1 MLSKQNR
8 VSKEL
13 FDELLKK
20 GKVLHSPLF
29 SLRYV
34 VADEIGG
41 RTGFVTPS
49 GTFEKGNVSEM
60 FKHPD
65 GVTNPVR
72 PTTTTPR
79 FAFVVSKK
87 IAPNAVDRNKLR
99 RRGYSAT
106 RQFLPLHKPIIGAFF
121 FKKEAKGA
129 KFPAMKNE
137 IEGLLKRAGV
147 A

>member
-29 SLRYV
+29 SLRYI
-34 VADEIGG
+34 EIDAG
-41 RTGFVTPS
+41 RGSPTPS
-49 GTFEKGNVSEM
+49 GTCKKSDAGEV
-60 FKHPD
+60 FKQPD
-65 GVTNPVR
+65 GVGDQR
-72 PTTTTPR
+72 PEISR

-99 RRGYSAT
+99 RRGYST
-106 RQFLPLHKPIIGAFF
+106 VRTFFPLKKSITGAFF
-121 FKKEAKGA
+121 YKKDAVNAKLPEI
-129 KFPAMKNE
+129 KKE
-137 IEGLLKRAGV
+137 IEGLLKRAGTN
-147 A
+147 